1 MNTGLEDEQR
11 FIDQLTAEVQRLLPR
26 ALASLRVNQLSV
38 IDDSGKTDLLASVTM
53 AVNIGEDLLF
63 YIRVGFADEHK
74 FEGEV
79 TPN

>member
-63 YIRVGFADEHK
+63 YIRVGFAEEHK